1 MKHEATVLRFRRR
14 TLWRRLYDRWGIA
27 PLYVATVI
35 ALAVLHALL
44 RLL

>member
-1 MKHEATVLRFRRR
+1 MKREATVLRFRRR

-27 PLYVATVI
+27 PLYLAAVAVL
-35 ALAVLHALL
+35 ALLHALL